1 VFATLIEPDAFA
13 VEPAEQR
20 ALLTELGG
28 PLFSVVAEDLATARA
43 EGHVTALVLR
53 APDGAVAA
61 ADLATARACAPD
73 ICAVQLPSLIELEG
87 RAEQLARL
95 AESLAAL
102 AGSHRLLL
110 ALDVPLP
117 ALTAAEWGRLPFESL
132 AIDPLRDPTSWR
144 AAATLPGACG
154 LLLGLVPPPGD
165 GEPEPVE
172 VLIWAAQYA
181 ASLGGRGLA
190 RVGIAGLPRRR
201 NAIVAPVSGATA
213 GGSEGVSAT
222 ASDRVALLA
231 RALRL
236 TSADVATLRAELDP
250 RALSPIAARVAA
262 RQQRDGS

>member
-13 VEPAEQR
+13 ADPAQQR

-28 PLFSVVAEDLATARA
+28 PLFSAVAEDLATARA
-43 EGHVTALVLR
+43 EGVATALVLR
-53 APDGAVAA
+53 APDGAVVAE
-61 ADLATARACAPD
+61 DLATARACAPD
-73 ICAVQLPSLIELEG
+73 ILAVQLPSLIELEG
-87 RAEQLARL
+87 RAEQFGRL

-110 ALDVPLP
+110 ALDAPLP

-144 AAATLPGACG
+144 AAATLPGARG

-172 VLIWAAQYA
+172 VLLWAVQYA

-190 RVGIAGLPRRR
+190 RVGIAGLPRHR
-201 NAIVAPVSGATA
+201 NASVAPVSGPT
-213 GGSEGVSAT
+213 GGSEGVSAS
-222 ASDRVALLA
+222 AGDRVALLA
-231 RALRL
+231 RTMRL
-236 TSADVATLRAELDP
+236 ASADVATLRDELDP
-250 RALSPIAARVAA
+250 RALSPIAARVAD